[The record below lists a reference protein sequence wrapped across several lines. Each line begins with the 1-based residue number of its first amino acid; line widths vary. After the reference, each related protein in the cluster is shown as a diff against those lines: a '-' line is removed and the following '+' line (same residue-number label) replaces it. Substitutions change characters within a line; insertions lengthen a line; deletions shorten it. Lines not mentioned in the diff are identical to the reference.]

1 MSKELIR
8 RLREFDQPRL
18 EKVYQNVFNTDEG
31 QLVLE
36 DLKGRFHEY
45 VPPMDMTEVG
55 ELRVLIHLKNMV
67 NPMEQEDAGAGA

>member
-36 DLKGRFHEY
+36 DL
-45 VPPMDMTEVG
+45 
-55 ELRVLIHLKNMV
+55 
-67 NPMEQEDAGAGA
+67 MEQEDAGAGA